1 MTDDRD
7 TQFADE
13 DDEEGSLIEKAK
25 EKIKD
30 AVDAPE
36 AADDPHKTNPVTGQ
50 LREP

>member
-1 MTDDRD
+1 MTDARETRVDV
-7 TQFADE
+7 E
-13 DDEEGSLIEKAK
+13 DDDNGSLIEKAK

-30 AVDAPE
+30 AVDAPD